1 MNMTWNTRVLIAE
14 AIGTFML
21 VSSVLGAGLFG
32 TAAPATALGVAISI
46 GLTVM
51 AMAFAFGHISGGH
64 FNPAVTLGLV
74 AGGRFD
80 SGRAL
85 GYIIAQCVGGFLAAT
100 VFVTL
105 IGTGKAADLAGV
117 SNGYGSLSASGSS
130 LGSVFITEVIMTAF
144 FLIVI
149 MSVTSRRAPAGFAPI
164 AIGLALT
171 AIHLMAIPISNASVN
186 PARSLATAIY
196 GGTTALGQVW
206 LFWVA
211 PILGAVVGGVVARYL
226 QEE

>member
-1 MNMTWNTRVLIAE
+1 MKVTWNTRVLLAE

-32 TAAPATALGVAISI
+32 TAAPATALGIALSV
-46 GLTVM
+46 GLTVIVLTY
-51 AMAFAFGHISGGH
+51 ALGHISGAH

-85 GYIIAQCVGGFLAAT
+85 GYIVAQCVGGFLAAT
-100 VFVTL
+100 IFMTL
-105 IGTGKAADLAGV
+105 IGTGRAADLV
-117 SNGYGSLSASGSS
+117 SVANGYGPLSPTNAS
-130 LGSVFITEVIMTAF
+130 LGSVFFTEIVMTAF
-144 FLIVI
+144 FLLVVV
-149 MSVTSRRAPAGFAPI
+149 SVTSRRAPTGFAPI

-171 AIHLMAIPISNASVN
+171 AIYLMSLPISNASVN
-186 PARSLATAIY
+186 PARSLATAVY
-196 GGTTALGQVW
+196 GGTTALAQVW
-206 LFWVA
+206 VFWVA
-211 PILGAVVGGVVARYL
+211 PILGAVIGGVLARYL

>member
-1 MNMTWNTRVLIAE
+1 MNMTWNARVLVAE

-21 VSSVLGAGLFG
+21 VASVLGPGLFA
-32 TAAPATALGVAISI
+32 TAAPANALGVAISI

-51 AMAFAFGHISGGH
+51 ALTYALGHISGGH

-85 GYIIAQCVGGFLAAT
+85 GFIIAQCVGGILAAT
-100 VFVTL
+100 AFVTL
-105 IGTGKAADLAGV
+105 IGTGRAANLAGV
-117 SNGYGSLSASGSS
+117 ANGYGALSAAGSS
-130 LGSVFITEVIMTAF
+130 LGSVFITEVIVTAF
-144 FLIVI
+144 FLIVV

-164 AIGLALT
+164 AIGLAST
-171 AIHLMAIPISNASVN
+171 AIYLMTIPISNGSAN
-186 PARSLATAIY
+186 PARSLATALY
-196 GGTTALGQVW
+196 GGSAALGQVW

-211 PILGAVVGGVVARYL
+211 PILGAVIGGVIARYL

>member
-1 MNMTWNTRVLIAE
+1 MTMTWNTRVLTAE
-14 AIGTFML
+14 ALGTFML
-21 VSSVLGAGLFG
+21 VSAILGAGLFG
-32 TAAPATALGVAISI
+32 TAAPATGLGVAIAI
-46 GLTVM
+46 GITVT
-51 AMAFAFGHISGGH
+51 AMTYTLGHISGAH

-80 SGRAL
+80 SGRAA

-100 VFVTL
+100 VFVAL
-105 IGTGKAADLAGV
+105 IGTGRAGGLGV
-117 SNGYGSLSASGSS
+117 VANGYGALSASGAT
-130 LGSVFITEVIMTAF
+130 LGSVFVTEVIMTAF
-144 FLIVI
+144 FLIVFI
-149 MSVTSRRAPAGFAPI
+149 GATARRAPAGFAPI

-171 AIHLMAIPISNASVN
+171 AVYLIAIPISNASVN

-196 GGTTALGQVW
+196 GGSTALGQVW

-211 PILGAVVGGVVARYL
+211 PILGAVIGGVLGRYL